1 MKCILYL
8 VIALFSF
15 GTSYSQVT
23 YTDYS
28 TPDTWDAK
36 VKDDGSIGGITTVN
50 TVITRI
56 NGTVYTHTNYSF
68 IISDQ
73 NTGWMTQFN
82 DFFNIGQVGSNI
94 DYFVYQGTNE
104 ITTSNTLAGNPPD
117 VTGGNIVF
125 DEVYFNIGL
134 SNTMHISNIL
144 RAYTIDNGDTYFGT
158 PPGGITV
165 AKTLHFNNGITTT
178 NRDYPI
184 RGAIVFVNSAN
195 YTNTTV
201 PTDAQHVDGYVTEY
215 NSTNSSTGAAGHGGE
230 FTFPVGN
237 ATAVYPLH
245 RSGTYN
251 DVEYLLTVGWVDGD
265 PNTTKDLTDADPI
278 TFPPPGGSEDGTL
291 NPTDLDHLDVGIS
304 SVIPVG
310 FWDWHY
316 QNATDIDNIATAM
329 TGDQTITVSIPDL
342 QGYGNITAAGLR
354 LVGWDA
360 GNGKWINLSSA
371 TPGATGLTKGS
382 TLTGVIEGGT
392 TITALGIGSI
402 SAVLPVTFSDFTVKA
417 DGCKAKLQWK
427 TSFEQNNSHF
437 LVERGTD
444 GIRFSTIGQVSAA
457 GNSTT
462 IQTYNYTDNT
472 PIAGVNY
479 YRVTQIDFDGR
490 HRSTPVVLVKIKC
503 DASPVVKIYP
513 NPASGR
519 LYIQSSK
526 TVMQVNVLNSGGQ
539 PVLKYAP
546 SAHGTGIFDVNIQ
559 QLPAGIYMLQMINK
573 DGTIDVSKLMKK

>member
-8 VIALFSF
+8 LIALLPL
-15 GTSYSQVT
+15 GTLYSQVT

-28 TPDTWDAK
+28 SPATWDAA
-36 VKDDGSIGGITTVN
+36 VRDDGSNGGITTVN

-56 NGTVYTHTNYSF
+56 NGTVYTHNNQTF

-73 NTGWMTQFN
+73 NTGWITQFN
-82 DFFNIGQVGSNI
+82 DLFNMGQVGSNI

-104 ITTSNTLAGNPPD
+104 ITTSNTLAGNPPY

-125 DEVYFNIGL
+125 DEVYFNIGG

-144 RAYTIDNGDTYFGT
+144 RAYTIGNGDTYFGT

-195 YTNTTV
+195 YTNTTA

-215 NSTNSSTGAAGHGGE
+215 NSTNSSTGAAGHGGT

-237 ATAVYPLH
+237 GTSIYPLQ
-245 RSGTYN
+245 RSGTYA
-251 DVEYLLTVGWVDGD
+251 DVGYLLTVGWVDGD
-265 PNTTKDLTDADPI
+265 PGTTKDLTDADPI
-278 TFPPPGGSEDGTL
+278 TFPPPGGSEDGTI
-291 NPTDLDHLDVGIS
+291 NSTDQLGSGIN

-316 QNATDIDNIATAM
+316 QDEVDINNIATAM
-329 TGDQTITVSIPDL
+329 TEDQTITVSIPDL
-342 QGYGNITAAGLR
+342 QEYGDVTASDLR

-360 GNGKWINLSSA
+360 GNGKWINLSSL

-392 TITALGIGSI
+392 TITALAIGSI
-402 SAVLPVTFSDFTVKA
+402 SRVLPVTFSDFTVKT

-437 LVERGTD
+437 LVEHSTD
-444 GIRFSTIGQVSAA
+444 GIRFSTIGQVSAT

-472 PIAGVNY
+472 PAAGANY
-479 YRVTQIDFDGR
+479 YRVTQIDFDGKQ
-490 HRSTPVVLVKIKC
+490 RSTPIVLVKIKC

-513 NPASGR
+513 NPASNT

-546 SAHGTGIFDVNIQ
+546 STHGSGIFDMNIQ
-559 QLPAGIYMLQMINK
+559 QLPAGIYMLQIINK

>member
-8 VIALFSF
+8 LIALLPL
-15 GTSYSQVT
+15 GTLYSQVT

-28 TPDTWDAK
+28 SPATWDAA
-36 VKDDGSIGGITTVN
+36 VRDDGSNGGITTVN

-56 NGTVYTHTNYSF
+56 NGTVYTHNNQTF

-73 NTGWMTQFN
+73 NTGWITQFN
-82 DFFNIGQVGSNI
+82 DLFNMGQVGSNI

-104 ITTSNTLAGNPPD
+104 ITTSNTLAGNPPY

-125 DEVYFNIGL
+125 DEVYFNIGG
-134 SNTMHISNIL
+134 SITMHISNIL
-144 RAYTIDNGDTYFGT
+144 RAYTIGNGDTYFGT

-195 YTNTTV
+195 YTNTTA

-215 NSTNSSTGAAGHGGE
+215 NSTNSSTGAAGHGGT

-237 ATAVYPLH
+237 GTSIYPLQ
-245 RSGTYN
+245 RSGTYA
-251 DVEYLLTVGWVDGD
+251 DVGYLLTVGWVDGD
-265 PNTTKDLTDADPI
+265 PGTTKDLTDADPI
-278 TFPPPGGSEDGTL
+278 TFPPPGGSEDGTI
-291 NPTDLDHLDVGIS
+291 NSTDQLGSGIN

-316 QNATDIDNIATAM
+316 QDEVDINNIATAM
-329 TGDQTITVSIPDL
+329 TEDQTITVSIPDL
-342 QGYGNITAAGLR
+342 QEYGDVTASDLR

-360 GNGKWINLSSA
+360 GNGKWINLSSL

-392 TITALGIGSI
+392 TITALAIGSI
-402 SAVLPVTFSDFTVKA
+402 SRVLPVTFSDFTVKT

-437 LVERGTD
+437 LVEHSTD
-444 GIRFSTIGQVSAA
+444 GIRFSTIGQVSAT

-462 IQTYNYTDNT
+462 IQTYKYTDNT
-472 PIAGVNY
+472 PAAGANY
-479 YRVTQIDFDGR
+479 YRVTQIDFDGKQ
-490 HRSTPVVLVKIKC
+490 RSTPIVLVKIKC

-513 NPASGR
+513 NPASNT

-546 SAHGTGIFDVNIQ
+546 STHGSGIFDMNIQ
-559 QLPAGIYMLQMINK
+559 QLPAGIYMLQIINK

>member
-8 VIALFSF
+8 LVALLSF
-15 GTSYSQVT
+15 GTSYSQEI
-23 YTDYS
+23 YYDYNTS
-28 TPDTWDAK
+28 EVWDAK
-36 VKDDGSIGGITTVN
+36 TFGDAEFGATILGVN

-56 NGTVYTHTNYSF
+56 NGTVYTHDAHTF
-68 IISDQ
+68 EISDQ
-73 NTGWMTQFN
+73 NTGWVTQFN
-82 DFFNIGQVGSNI
+82 DPFSIGQIGSNI
-94 DYFVYQGTNE
+94 DYFLYQGTNE
-104 ITTSNTLAGNPPD
+104 ITTSNALAGNPPD

-125 DEVYFNIGL
+125 DEVYFNIGA

-144 RAYTIDNGDTYFGT
+144 RAYTIGNGDTYFGT

-165 AKTLHFNNGITTT
+165 AKTLHFNNGLTTT

-184 RGAIVFVNSAN
+184 RGAIVFVNNAN

-237 ATAVYPLH
+237 STAVYPLH
-245 RSGTYN
+245 RSGTYT
-251 DVEYLLTVGWVDGD
+251 DAGYLLTVGWVDGD

-278 TFPPPGGSEDGTL
+278 TFPPPGGSEDGTI
-291 NPTDLDHLDVGIS
+291 NSTDQLGSGIS

-316 QNATDIDNIATAM
+316 QLADDIENLATAM
-329 TGDQTITVSIPDL
+329 TEDQTITVSIPGL
-342 QGYGNITAAGLR
+342 EGYSNITAAGLR

-360 GNGKWINLSSA
+360 GNGKWIDLSSA

-382 TLTGVIEGGT
+382 TLTGVIESGT
-392 TITALGIGSI
+392 TITAIGIGSVT
-402 SAVLPVTFSDFTVKA
+402 AVVLPVTFSDFTVKA

-437 LVERGTD
+437 LVEHSTD
-444 GIRFSTIGQVSAA
+444 GIRFSTMGQVSAT

-462 IQTYNYTDNT
+462 TQTYNYTDNA
-472 PIAGVNY
+472 PAAGANY
-479 YRVTQIDFDGR
+479 YRVTQIDFDGK
-490 HRSTPVVLVKIKC
+490 HSSTPIVLVKIKC

-526 TVMQVNVLNSGGQ
+526 TVMQVNILNSGGQ

-546 SAHGTGIFDVNIQ
+546 SAHGTGIFDMNIQ
-559 QLPAGIYMLQMINK
+559 QLPAGIYMLQVINK